1 MDLQAEMIRRIQE
14 ALPGA
19 KVELYDMTG
28 TKDHWRATIVADA
41 FEGMSRIKRQ
51 RTIYAAM
58 GELMAGPIH
67 ALTMTTQTPA
77 EAAKE

>member
-1 MDLQAEMIRRIQE
+1 
-14 ALPGA
+14 
-19 KVELYDMTG
+19 
-28 TKDHWRATIVADA
+28 
-41 FEGMSRIKRQ
+41 MSRIKRQ